1 MRTQAVAAIVG
12 ICAFITPAYAE
23 DSATSRTPPKIMG
36 DEGKHPPSKIV
47 RESVPDMTSPEGTE
61 KGSIRPATQAM
72 DQAVPNMKG
81 PEVKTE

>member
-1 MRTQAVAAIVG
+1 MRTQAVAAITG

-23 DSATSRTPPKIMG
+23 DSAASRTPPKIMG

-47 RESVPDMTSPEGTE
+47 RERVPDMTSPEGTAKE
-61 KGSIRPATQAM
+61 NIRPATQAM
-72 DQAVPNMKG
+72 DQAVPEMTG